1 MESFKSATPLLC
13 SMKLN
18 IKEKLMLYALGK
30 YYDISAKVLPNTE
43 LAIHLPKTIFI
54 DFIRKV
60 ELFDKGERAI
70 YKNLEYLED
79 KPEPTS
85 ILQHSYKNLSL
96 TEKGQRI
103 YEKIKAD
110 VRPYFE
116 MNKIIVDDRVK
127 QSKKLQT
134 SFRLFK

>member
-1 MESFKSATPLLC
+1 
-13 SMKLN
+13 MKLN

-79 KPEPTS
+79 RK
-85 ILQHSYKNLSL
+85 LVSYANKNLSL
-96 TEKGQRI
+96 TEKGQKI
-103 YEKIKAD
+103 YERIKAD